1 MLNIERWIGGL
12 TVFMGRPNGA
22 GNERGEIRFS
32 FSSVFLKKDE
42 NVVENVSEEL
52 SLGFLHEFCLCV
64 CGLEMRI
71 VSLNWI
77 FRVFITGSARVV
89 WNLD

>member
-1 MLNIERWIGGL
+1 
-12 TVFMGRPNGA
+12 MGRPNGA

-77 FRVFITGSARVV
+77 FSGIHNGFGEGRLEFGLMKGGNGFGEMKLI
-89 WNLD
+89 